1 MTKHDNVS
9 QGKIMKA
16 TVFVKNYGLSEAISK
31 VEDCEFLRA
40 ESFNWLGHEVNCEEL
55 KRLVK
60 GHELVE
66 YEGGLIKAKN
76 VLFLKRA
83 LGLTPHA
90 DRLEQAIADVE
101 ACHEVN

>member
-16 TVFVKNYGLSEAISK
+16 TEFVKNYGLSEAISK

-55 KRLVK
+55 KRLVESY
-60 GHELVE
+60 ELVKE
-66 YEGGLIKAKN
+66 HGSLERAKIYARSIYTAPE
-76 VLFLKRA
+76 VIV
-83 LGLTPHA
+83 
-90 DRLEQAIADVE
+90 RLEQAIADVE
-101 ACHEVN
+101 ACQ

>member
-16 TVFVKNYGLSEAISK
+16 TEFVKNYGLSEAISK

-55 KRLVK
+55 KRLVES
-60 GHELVE
+60 HESVQSH
-66 YEGGLIKAKN
+66 GGLECAKKTVNYPFYLDKPDCGTCYRLSKAIK
-76 VLFLKRA
+76 
-83 LGLTPHA
+83 
-90 DRLEQAIADVE
+90 DVE
-101 ACHEVN
+101 ACQ